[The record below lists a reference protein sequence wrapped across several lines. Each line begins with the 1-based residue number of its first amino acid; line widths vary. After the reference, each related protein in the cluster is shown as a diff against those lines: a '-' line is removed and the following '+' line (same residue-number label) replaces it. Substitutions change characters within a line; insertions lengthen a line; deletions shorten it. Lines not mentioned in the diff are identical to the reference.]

1 LQALW
6 PGTGSVPQVRHLP
19 DLLSQYGQQWPDS
32 RRSKGELVRWTMST
46 NEQLSAARTP
56 DQVVQPVNDQGP
68 KPDLARPP
76 LPARQS
82 TPRNDMLI
90 ASLQRALQELVKAQ
104 DHLNAASDQGNE
116 AISKQISGI
125 IQSVRGLQREVSNVI
140 HGVSCSK

>member
-1 LQALW
+1 
-6 PGTGSVPQVRHLP
+6 
-19 DLLSQYGQQWPDS
+19 
-32 RRSKGELVRWTMST
+32 MST
-46 NEQLSAARTP
+46 SERLSAAGSP
-56 DQVVQPVNDQGP
+56 DQRLQPVNDPAQ
-68 KPDLARPP
+68 KQDQDRPP

-140 HGVSCSK
+140 HGASCSK